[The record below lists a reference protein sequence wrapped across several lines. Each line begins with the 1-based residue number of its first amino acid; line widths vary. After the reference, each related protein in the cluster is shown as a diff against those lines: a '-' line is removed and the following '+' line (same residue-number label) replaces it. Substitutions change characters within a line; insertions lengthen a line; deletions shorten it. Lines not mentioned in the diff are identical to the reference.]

1 MAETGINN
9 KLNAQKL
16 VSLQQTSILFFSF
29 LSAVILLSLV
39 SFDPQDPGFIQF
51 DSDAIIQNKAGMA
64 GAYLASILIGFFG
77 YLAYLIPLSLLYL
90 GFFLFRPLPT
100 SGGLNTWLTVIGV
113 FLALLCGC
121 GLVTLLWPESG
132 LTFKAGGLLGLMVA
146 KAFVAVLGDFGS
158 TIALLGGFFAGLTL
172 LLDISWVAVIDKVGE
187 WTLWLFE
194 KILGPSDEDKEGG
207 KTKLAKSKAI
217 DSHEESES
225 FFSKLGFGKK
235 KQSAN
240 ISEDTVSAKTKV
252 KTKVTK
258 PSRSEAAELDQ
269 PKRLKV
275 SPLAKA
281 KGSGK
286 RFVAGVT
293 GAAGGAAALLSRNK
307 NKNDSA
313 DLTDSIDGDYEF
325 EHDDDIPV
333 ITDPVAKSTRTSN
346 ESLSAPPAH
355 LGGEKQDITE
365 PTHNDEDLNPVALPS
380 AAKRKAVEQSNKRLA
395 ASNEVKKKTPSK
407 NNTKVLGLLPPLNLL
422 EPAPINQG
430 KFSTEQLDALAESI
444 QSTLGD
450 YGVHGVEVVDRFPGP
465 VVTRFE
471 LDLPPGTKVSRISGL
486 AKDIARSMRVQSIR
500 IVEVIPGKTTIGIE
514 IPNDTRELVAISE
527 ILKSPIYQDNKSSLT
542 IAMGKTIAGNPA
554 IADLAKMPHVLVA
567 GTTGS
572 GKSVAVNA
580 MIMSLLY
587 KATPEQVKLILIDP
601 KMLELSIYEGI
612 PHLLTSVVTDMKDAA
627 NALRWCVAEMEKR
640 YAAMSYMKVR
650 NITGYNQ
657 KVQDAID
664 RGEPITDPS
673 FDPTQQIETQPSILE
688 PYPYIVV
695 VIDEFADMI
704 MVVGKKVEELIA
716 RLAQKARASG
726 IHLILATQRPSVD
739 VITGLIKAN
748 IPSRI
753 AFQVSTKVDSRTI
766 LDQGGAEQLL
776 GNGDMLY
783 MPPGTG
789 MPQRIHGAFVS
800 DEEVEIVVNYLKE
813 HGEPKYIDDVLK
825 DTGGAGAPIPGLEPL
840 ANTEGDELYDQGVSI
855 VTESRRASI
864 SYLQRRLKIGYN
876 RAASMIEDM
885 EKAGVVSEVQ
895 SNGTREVLAPPPVKD

>member
-1 MAETGINN
+1 MADNGIKS

-16 VSLQQTSILFFSF
+16 VSLQQTSILFFSC
-29 LSAVILLSLV
+29 LSAVILLALV
-39 SFDPQDPGFIQF
+39 SFNPEDPSFIHF
-51 DSDAIIQNKAGMA
+51 DSDSIIQNKAGPA
-64 GAYLASILIGFFG
+64 GAYLSSILIGFFG
-77 YLAYLIPLSLLYL
+77 YLAYLIPISLLYL
-90 GFFLFRPLPT
+90 GFFLFRPMP
-100 SGGLNTWLTVIGV
+100 SNGGLNTWLTVIGV

-121 GLVTLLWPESG
+121 GLVTLLWPDSN

-146 KAFVAVLGDFGS
+146 KAFVAVVGDFGS
-158 TIALLGGFFAGLTL
+158 TVALFCGFFAGLTL
-172 LLDISWVAVIDKVGE
+172 LLDISWLGVVEKVGD
-187 WTLWLFE
+187 WTLWAFE
-194 KILGPSDEDKEGG
+194 KLLGEEGETKAKEKKPLFPKISFGTKKSDGDESLIK
-207 KTKLAKSKAI
+207 
-217 DSHEESES
+217 SES
-225 FFSKLGFGKK
+225 SVATLKPAKK
-235 KQSAN
+235 DRRQKESA
-240 ISEDTVSAKTKV
+240 SSTKA
-252 KTKVTK
+252 
-258 PSRSEAAELDQ
+258 PWYAAIT
-269 PKRLKV
+269 
-275 SPLAKA
+275 A
-281 KGSGK
+281 
-286 RFVAGVT
+286 
-293 GAAGGAAALLSRNK
+293 GAASLLSRTPLTK
-307 NKNDSA
+307 NKDTNAPVNDDEQQEDKIPTVREVVSSA
-313 DLTDSIDGDYEF
+313 K
-325 EHDDDIPV
+325 PV
-333 ITDPVAKSTRTSN
+333 NEPLSTPPSQNTPQPA
-346 ESLSAPPAH
+346 SAERPRDQ
-355 LGGEKQDITE
+355 E
-365 PTHNDEDLNPVALPS
+365 EDLNPVALPEVAKARAKT
-380 AAKRKAVEQSNKRLA
+380 AAETKKVSNPLA
-395 ASNEVKKKTPSK
+395 GIKKSIKPRPKSEK
-407 NNTKVLGLLPPLNLL
+407 LGLLPPLDLL
-422 EPAPINQG
+422 EPAPENQD
-430 KFSTEQLDALAESI
+430 KFSEHQLNVLAESI
-444 QSTLGD
+444 QTTLSD
-450 YGVHGVEVVDRFPGP
+450 YGIHGVEVVDRYPGP

-527 ILKSPIYQDNKSSLT
+527 ILNAPIYQKSKSPLT
-542 IAMGKTIAGNPA
+542 LAMGKTIAGNPA

-580 MIMSLLY
+580 MILSLLY
-587 KATPEQVKLILIDP
+587 KATPDQAKLILIDP

-627 NALRWCVAEMEKR
+627 NALRWCVGEMERR

-650 NITGYNQ
+650 NIAGYNQ
-657 KVQDAID
+657 KVKEAID

-673 FDPTQQIETQPSILE
+673 FDPTQHIDTQPSILE

-789 MPQRIHGAFVS
+789 LPQRIHGAFVS
-800 DEEVEIVVNYLKE
+800 DEEVEEVVNYLKE
-813 HGEPKYIDDVLK
+813 YGEPQYLDDVLK
-825 DTGGAGAPIPGLEPL
+825 DTGGASAPIPGLEPL
-840 ANTEGDELYDQGVSI
+840 ANSEGDELYDQGVAV

>member
-1 MAETGINN
+1 MADNGFGN
-9 KLNAQKL
+9 KLNAKKI
-16 VSLQQTSILFFSF
+16 VSLQQTSILFFSC
-29 LSAVILLSLV
+29 LSAVILLALV
-39 SFDPQDPGFIQF
+39 SFNPQDPSFIQF
-51 DSDAIIQNKAGMA
+51 DSDAIIQNKAGPA
-64 GAYLASILIGFFG
+64 GAYLASILIGFLG
-77 YLAYLIPLSLLYL
+77 YLAYLIPLALLYV
-90 GFFLFRPLPT
+90 GFFLFRPMPRQ
-100 SGGLNTWLTVIGV
+100 GGLNTWLTVTGV
-113 FLALLCGC
+113 FLALFCGC
-121 GLVTLLWPESG
+121 GLVTLLWPESS
-132 LTFKAGGLLGLMVA
+132 LTFKAGGLLGLMMA
-146 KAFVAVLGDFGS
+146 KAMVAVLGDFGS
-158 TIALLGGFFAGLTL
+158 TVALFCGFFAGLTL
-172 LLDISWVAVIDKVGE
+172 ILDISWLKVVDKVGE
-187 WTLWLFE
+187 WALWLFE
-194 KILGPSDEDKEGG
+194 KVMGDPDDL
-207 KTKLAKSKAI
+207 
-217 DSHEESES
+217 SE
-225 FFSKLGFGKK
+225 GKK
-235 KQSAN
+235 ESRLKMPKMPKISLPKKKAKEEVAAVSSA
-240 ISEDTVSAKTKV
+240 SSAPKAQPPAKTE
-252 KTKVTK
+252 T
-258 PSRSEAAELDQ
+258 
-269 PKRLKV
+269 
-275 SPLAKA
+275 KA
-281 KGSGK
+281 KKLSIAAAAA
-286 RFVAGVT
+286 VAGVGALVSRK
-293 GAAGGAAALLSRNK
+293 GAAKAEPEELVIN
-307 NKNDSA
+307 
-313 DLTDSIDGDYEF
+313 IDEMDELD
-325 EHDDDIPV
+325 ELDEIPTIREV
-333 ITDPVAKSTRTSN
+333 VKTQAEP
-346 ESLSAPPAH
+346 LSAPPV
-355 LGGEKQDITE
+355 KITRPAPIAPAQAPAAVE
-365 PTHNDEDLNPVALPS
+365 DDFDDEEEYLSPVALPKQKPAAPKKVS
-380 AAKRKAVEQSNKRLA
+380 APATANKRPPT
-395 ASNEVKKKTPSK
+395 EK
-407 NNTKVLGLLPPLNLL
+407 LGLVPPLDLL
-422 EPAPINQG
+422 EPAPANQD
-430 KFSTEQLDALAESI
+430 KFSEEQLNDLANSI
-444 QSTLGD
+444 QTTLAD
-450 YGVHGVEVVDRFPGP
+450 YGINGVEVVDRFPGP

-471 LDLPPGTKVSRISGL
+471 IDLPPGTKVSRISGL
-486 AKDIARSMRVQSIR
+486 SKDIARSMRVPSIR

-527 ILKSPIYQDNKSSLT
+527 ILNAPIFQQSKSPLT

-587 KATPEQVKLILIDP
+587 KSTPEQVKLILIDP

-627 NALRWCVAEMEKR
+627 NALRWCVGEMERR

-650 NITGYNQ
+650 NIAGYNQ
-657 KVQDAID
+657 KVQEAID

-673 FDPTQQIETQPSILE
+673 FDPTKHVDVQPSILE

-753 AFQVSTKVDSRTI
+753 AFQVSTRIDSRTI

-789 MPQRIHGAFVS
+789 LPQRIHGAFVS
-800 DEEVEIVVNYLKE
+800 DEEVEVTVNYLKE
-813 HGEPKYIDDVLK
+813 NGEPKYLDDVLQ
-825 DTGGAGAPIPGLEPL
+825 DTGGASAPIPGLEPL
-840 ANTEGDELYDQGVSI
+840 ADSEGDALYDQGVSI

-885 EKAGVVSEVQ
+885 EKAGVVSETQ

>member
-1 MAETGINN
+1 MAENGINN

-39 SFDPQDPGFIQF
+39 SFDPQDPGFIHF

-90 GFFLFRPLPT
+90 GFFLFRPLPK
-100 SGGLNTWLTVIGV
+100 SGGLNTWLTVLGV

-121 GLVTLLWPESG
+121 GLVTLLWPESS

-146 KAFVAVLGDFGS
+146 KAFVALLGDFGS

-172 LLDISWVAVIDKVGE
+172 LLDISWISVIDKVGE
-187 WTLWLFE
+187 WSLWLFE
-194 KILGPSDEDKEGG
+194 KIIGPSDDAETDTKE
-207 KTKLAKSKAI
+207 KPSAKLKAKST
-217 DSHEESES
+217 DDNSES
-225 FFSKLGFGKK
+225 FFTKLGFGR
-235 KQSAN
+235 
-240 ISEDTVSAKTKV
+240 KTKNEEADGTISV
-252 KTKVTK
+252 KAKDKPKPSKHTVKESVETADQHKESSLTKV
-258 PSRSEAAELDQ
+258 
-269 PKRLKV
+269 
-275 SPLAKA
+275 

-286 RFVAGVT
+286 RLMAGVV
-293 GAAGGAAALLSRNK
+293 GAAGGAAALLKRK
-307 NKNDSA
+307 NHNEYDEYEDENDYLN
-313 DLTDSIDGDYEF
+313 DDVHDI
-325 EHDDDIPV
+325 DDDIPV
-333 ITDPVAKSTRTSN
+333 ATELVAKSPKPTN
-346 ESLSAPPAH
+346 ESLSAPPMH
-355 LGGEKQDITE
+355 ISEEQPLED
-365 PTHNDEDLNPVALPS
+365 DDDSDLNPVALPT
-380 AAKRKAVEQSNKRLA
+380 AAKRQKDSQA
-395 ASNEVKKKTPSK
+395 KKPSLINSLKGKTKSK
-407 NNTKVLGLLPPLNLL
+407 NKTKVLGLLPPLDLL
-422 EPAPINQG
+422 EPAPLNQG
-430 KFSTEQLDALAESI
+430 KFSTAQLDALSENI

-450 YGVHGVEVVDRFPGP
+450 YGIHGVEVVDRFPGP

-527 ILKSPIYQDNKSSLT
+527 ILGAPVYKDSRSNLT
-542 IAMGKTIAGNPA
+542 LAMGKTIAGNPA

-650 NITGYNQ
+650 NIAGYNQ

-673 FDPTQQIETQPSILE
+673 FDPTQSVEVRPGILE

-789 MPQRIHGAFVS
+789 LPQRIHGAFVS
-800 DEEVEIVVNYLKE
+800 DEEVEMVVSYLKE
-813 HGEPKYIDDVLK
+813 HGEPKYLDDVLK
-825 DTGGAGAPIPGLEPL
+825 DTGGAAAPIPGLEPL

>member
-1 MAETGINN
+1 MADKGLEK
-9 KLNAQKL
+9 KLNAKKI
-16 VSLQQTSILFFSF
+16 VSLQQTSILFFSC
-29 LSAVILLSLV
+29 LSAVILLALV
-39 SFDPQDPGFIQF
+39 SFNPQDPSFIQF
-51 DSDAIIQNKAGMA
+51 DSDAIIQNKAGPA
-64 GAYLASILIGFFG
+64 GAYLSSILIGFLG
-77 YLAYLIPLSLLYL
+77 YLAYLIPLALLYV
-90 GFFLFRPLPT
+90 GFFLFRTMPKQGT
-100 SGGLNTWLTVIGV
+100 LNTGLTVAGV
-113 FLALLCGC
+113 FLALFCGC
-121 GLVTLLWPESG
+121 GLVTLLWPESS
-132 LTFKAGGLLGLMVA
+132 LIFKAGGLLGLMMA
-146 KAFVAVLGDFGS
+146 KAMVAVLGDFGS
-158 TIALLGGFFAGLTL
+158 TVALFCGFFAGLTL
-172 LLDISWVAVIDKVGE
+172 ILDISWLKVVDTVGE
-187 WTLWLFE
+187 WALWLFDKAMGDPDE
-194 KILGPSDEDKEGG
+194 KG
-207 KTKLAKSKAI
+207 KR
-217 DSHEESES
+217 E
-225 FFSKLGFGKK
+225 SKLKMPKMPKVPKLSLPKK
-235 KQSAN
+235 KA
-240 ISEDTVSAKTKV
+240 AKEVNSTTTNEKEV
-252 KTKVTK
+252 APKSGAKK
-258 PSRSEAAELDQ
+258 LSIAA
-269 PKRLKV
+269 
-275 SPLAKA
+275 A
-281 KGSGK
+281 
-286 RFVAGVT
+286 VAGV
-293 GAAGGAAALLSRNK
+293 GALVGSKKSAKVEEEIILNIDDTEALDEIPTIREVVTTPAEPLSTPPVK
-307 NKNDSA
+307 ITTPEPEAKAEDH
-313 DLTDSIDGDYEF
+313 F
-325 EHDDDIPV
+325 EDDDEYLSPV
-333 ITDPVAKSTRTSN
+333 ELPQQKVATPKKASTPAPTPTKQRT
-346 ESLSAPPAH
+346 AP
-355 LGGEKQDITE
+355 GK
-365 PTHNDEDLNPVALPS
+365 
-380 AAKRKAVEQSNKRLA
+380 
-395 ASNEVKKKTPSK
+395 
-407 NNTKVLGLLPPLNLL
+407 LGLLPPLDLL
-422 EPAPINQG
+422 EPAPNNQG
-430 KFSTEQLDALAESI
+430 KFSEEQLDALADSI
-444 QSTLGD
+444 QTTLAD
-450 YGVHGVEVVDRFPGP
+450 YGINGVAVVDRFPGP

-471 LDLPPGTKVSRISGL
+471 IDLPPGTKVSRISGL
-486 AKDIARSMRVQSIR
+486 AKDIARSMRVPSIR

-514 IPNDTRELVAISE
+514 IPNDMRELVAISE
-527 ILKSPIYQDNKSSLT
+527 IVNAPIYQQSKSPLT

-554 IADLAKMPHVLVA
+554 VADLAKMPHVLVA

-587 KATPEQVKLILIDP
+587 KSSPEQVKLILIDP

-627 NALRWCVAEMEKR
+627 NALRWCVGEMERR

-650 NITGYNQ
+650 NIAGYNQ
-657 KVQDAID
+657 KVQEAID

-673 FDPTQQIETQPSILE
+673 FDPTKHVDVQPSILE

-789 MPQRIHGAFVS
+789 LPQRIHGAFVS
-800 DEEVEIVVNYLKE
+800 DEEVEMVVNYLKE
-813 HGEPKYIDDVLK
+813 NGEPKYLDDVLV
-825 DTGGAGAPIPGLEPL
+825 DTGGASAPIPGLEPL
-840 ANTEGDELYDQGVSI
+840 ADSEGDELYDQGVSI

>member
-1 MAETGINN
+1 LAETGISN

-90 GFFLFRPLPT
+90 GFFLFRPLPK
-100 SGGLNTWLTVIGV
+100 SDGLNTWLTVSGV
-113 FLALLCGC
+113 FLALFCGC
-121 GLVTLLWPESG
+121 GLVTLLWPESA
-132 LTFKAGGLLGLMVA
+132 LTFKAGGLFGLMVA
-146 KAFVAVLGDFGS
+146 KAAVAVLGDFGS

-187 WTLWLFE
+187 WSLWLFE
-194 KILGPSDEDKEGG
+194 KIIGPSGSSEKDNK
-207 KTKLAKSKAI
+207 AKPVKS
-217 DSHEESES
+217 SSESSES
-225 FFSKLGFGKK
+225 FFSKIGFGNDKGK
-235 KQSAN
+235 
-240 ISEDTVSAKTKV
+240 KTKAAV
-252 KTKVTK
+252 EEGEAGAKARTIEPAPIEEIEQGEKK
-258 PSRSEAAELDQ
+258 PA
-269 PKRLKV
+269 KV
-275 SPLAKA
+275 SKLANKA

-286 RFVAGVT
+286 RFVAGVA
-293 GAAGGAAALLSRNK
+293 GAAGGAAALLSRKKHKDDDIAEQTAQDDEAIN
-307 NKNDSA
+307 
-313 DLTDSIDGDYEF
+313 
-325 EHDDDIPV
+325 DDIPV
-333 ITDPVAKSTRTSN
+333 ITDLAGKSSKSVN
-346 ESLSAPPAH
+346 ESLSVPPAH
-355 LGGEKQDITE
+355 LNEE
-365 PTHNDEDLNPVALPS
+365 PEQERNREEDLNPVALPI
-380 AAKRKAVEQSNKRLA
+380 AAKRKAVEQSTKKVATSSA
-395 ASNEVKKKTPSK
+395 AKKASSK
-407 NNTKVLGLLPPLNLL
+407 NNTKVLGLLPPLELL
-422 EPAPINQG
+422 EPAPLNQG
-430 KFSTEQLDALAESI
+430 KFSPEQLDSLSESI

-450 YGVHGVEVVDRFPGP
+450 YGIHGVEVVDRFPGP

-486 AKDIARSMRVQSIR
+486 SKDIARSMRVQSIR

-527 ILKSPIYQDNKSSLT
+527 ILKAPVYQDSKSSLT

-580 MIMSLLY
+580 MIMSLLF

-640 YAAMSYMKVR
+640 YAAMSFMKVR
-650 NITGYNQ
+650 NIAGYNQ

-673 FDPTQQIETQPSILE
+673 FDPTQSVDPLPSILE

-800 DEEVEIVVNYLKE
+800 DEEVEEVVRYLKE
-813 HGEPKYIDDVLK
+813 HGEPKYLDDVLK
-825 DTGGAGAPIPGLEPL
+825 DTGGAAAPIPGLEPL
-840 ANTEGDELYDQGVSI
+840 ASTEGDELYDQGVSI

>member
-1 MAETGINN
+1 MADNGIKS

-16 VSLQQTSILFFSF
+16 VSLQQTSILFFSC
-29 LSAVILLSLV
+29 LSAVILLALV
-39 SFDPQDPGFIQF
+39 SFNPEDPSFIHF
-51 DSDAIIQNKAGMA
+51 DSDSIIQNKAGPA
-64 GAYLASILIGFFG
+64 GAYLSSILIGFFG
-77 YLAYLIPLSLLYL
+77 YLAYLIPISLLYL
-90 GFFLFRPLPT
+90 GFFLFRPMP
-100 SGGLNTWLTVIGV
+100 SNGGLNTWLTVIGV

-121 GLVTLLWPESG
+121 GLVTLLWPDSN

-146 KAFVAVLGDFGS
+146 KAFVAVVGDFGS
-158 TIALLGGFFAGLTL
+158 TVALFCGFFAGLTL
-172 LLDISWVAVIDKVGE
+172 LLDISWLRVIEKVGD
-187 WTLWLFE
+187 WTLWAFE
-194 KILGPSDEDKEGG
+194 KLLGDESDAPETKAKE
-207 KTKLAKSKAI
+207 KKPLLPKIS
-217 DSHEESES
+217 
-225 FFSKLGFGKK
+225 FGKK
-235 KQSAN
+235 KESS
-240 ISEDTVSAKTKV
+240 SEDSASKTKASSAK
-252 KTKVTK
+252 
-258 PSRSEAAELDQ
+258 P
-269 PKRLKV
+269 PKK
-275 SPLAKA
+275 AKA
-281 KGSGK
+281 TKSADSESK
-286 RFVAGVT
+286 APWYAAIAA
-293 GAAGGAAALLSRNK
+293 GAAGAASVLSRKSAAKHSEAEQEKYDEDELEDDPDHEQNIPTIREVVSAPKPVNETLSTPPTEMSNAALNP
-307 NKNDSA
+307 
-313 DLTDSIDGDYEF
+313 EP
-325 EHDDDIPV
+325 E
-333 ITDPVAKSTRTSN
+333 
-346 ESLSAPPAH
+346 
-355 LGGEKQDITE
+355 GEPE
-365 PTHNDEDLNPVALPS
+365 ENLNPVALPA
-380 AAKRKAVEQSNKRLA
+380 AAKVKAKPKPEQTVEPKKSASPLA
-395 ASNEVKKKTPSK
+395 GIKKAISSARPKPEA
-407 NNTKVLGLLPPLNLL
+407 LGLLPPLDLL
-422 EPAPINQG
+422 EPAPLNQD
-430 KFSTEQLDALAESI
+430 KFSEHQLDVLAESI
-444 QSTLGD
+444 QTTLSD
-450 YGVHGVEVVDRFPGP
+450 YGIHGVEVVDRYPGP

-527 ILKSPIYQDNKSSLT
+527 ILNAPIYQKSKSPLT
-542 IAMGKTIAGNPA
+542 LAMGKTIAGNPA

-580 MIMSLLY
+580 MILSLLY
-587 KATPEQVKLILIDP
+587 KARPDEAKLILIDP

-627 NALRWCVAEMEKR
+627 NALRWCVGEMERR

-650 NITGYNQ
+650 NIAGYNQ
-657 KVQDAID
+657 KVQEAID
-664 RGEPITDPS
+664 RAEPITDPS
-673 FDPTQQIETQPSILE
+673 FDPTQSVDTQPSILE

-789 MPQRIHGAFVS
+789 LPQRIHGAFVS
-800 DEEVEIVVNYLKE
+800 DEEVEEVVNYLKE
-813 HGEPKYIDDVLK
+813 NGEPKYLDDVLK

-840 ANTEGDELYDQGVSI
+840 ADTEGDELYDQGVAV

>member
-1 MAETGINN
+1 MADNGFGNR
-9 KLNAQKL
+9 LNAKKI
-16 VSLQQTSILFFSF
+16 VSLQQTSILFFSC
-29 LSAVILLSLV
+29 LSAVILLALV
-39 SFDPQDPGFIQF
+39 SFNPQDPSFIQF
-51 DSDAIIQNKAGMA
+51 DSDAIIQNKAGPA
-64 GAYLASILIGFFG
+64 GAYLASILIGFLG
-77 YLAYLIPLSLLYL
+77 YLAYLIPLALLYV
-90 GFFLFRPLPT
+90 GFFLFRPMPRQ
-100 SGGLNTWLTVIGV
+100 GGLNTWLTVTGV
-113 FLALLCGC
+113 FLALFCGC
-121 GLVTLLWPESG
+121 GLVTLLWPESS
-132 LTFKAGGLLGLMVA
+132 LTFKAGGLLGLMMA
-146 KAFVAVLGDFGS
+146 KAMVAVLGDFGS
-158 TIALLGGFFAGLTL
+158 TVALFCGFFAGLTL
-172 LLDISWVAVIDKVGE
+172 ILDISWLKVVDKVGE
-187 WTLWLFE
+187 WALWLFE
-194 KILGPSDEDKEGG
+194 KVMGDPDEVSEGG
-207 KTKLAKSKAI
+207 KR
-217 DSHEESES
+217 ESRLKMPKMPKIS
-225 FFSKLGFGKK
+225 LPKK
-235 KQSAN
+235 KVKEEVAAVDNTPAEPKVQPQPKTA
-240 ISEDTVSAKTKV
+240 AKTNSK
-252 KTKVTK
+252 KL
-258 PSRSEAAELDQ
+258 SIAA
-269 PKRLKV
+269 
-275 SPLAKA
+275 A
-281 KGSGK
+281 
-286 RFVAGVT
+286 VAGV
-293 GAAGGAAALLSRNK
+293 GALVSRKGAVKAEPEEAAVINV
-307 NKNDSA
+307 A
-313 DLTDSIDGDYEF
+313 DMDEL
-325 EHDDDIPV
+325 DDLDEQDEIPTIREV
-333 ITDPVAKSTRTSN
+333 VKTHAEP
-346 ESLSAPPAH
+346 LSAPPV
-355 LGGEKQDITE
+355 KITRPAPVAPVE
-365 PTHNDEDLNPVALPS
+365 APAAVEDDFDDEEEYLSPVALPKQKP
-380 AAKRKAVEQSNKRLA
+380 AAPVAVAPKKVSTPSVVNKRPPA
-395 ASNEVKKKTPSK
+395 EK
-407 NNTKVLGLLPPLNLL
+407 LGLLPPLDLL
-422 EPAPINQG
+422 EPAPANQD
-430 KFSTEQLDALAESI
+430 KFSEEQLNDLANSI
-444 QSTLGD
+444 QTTLAD
-450 YGVHGVEVVDRFPGP
+450 YGINGVEVVDRFPGP

-471 LDLPPGTKVSRISGL
+471 IDLPPGTKVSRISGL
-486 AKDIARSMRVQSIR
+486 SKDIARSMRVPSIR

-527 ILKSPIYQDNKSSLT
+527 ILNAPIFQQSKSPLT

-587 KATPEQVKLILIDP
+587 KSTPEQVKLILIDP

-627 NALRWCVAEMEKR
+627 NALRWCVGEMERR

-650 NITGYNQ
+650 NIAGYNQ
-657 KVQDAID
+657 KVQEAID

-673 FDPTQQIETQPSILE
+673 FDPTKHVDVQPSILE

-753 AFQVSTKVDSRTI
+753 AFQVSTRIDSRTI

-789 MPQRIHGAFVS
+789 LPQRIHGAFVS
-800 DEEVEIVVNYLKE
+800 DEEVEVTVNYLKE
-813 HGEPKYIDDVLK
+813 NGEPKYLDDVLQ

-840 ANTEGDELYDQGVSI
+840 ADSEGDALYDQGVSI

>member
-1 MAETGINN
+1 LADIGLGNR
-9 KLNAQKL
+9 LNAKKI
-16 VSLQQTSILFFSF
+16 VSLQQTSILFFSC
-29 LSAVILLSLV
+29 LSAVILLALV
-39 SFDPQDPGFIQF
+39 SFNPQDPSFIQF
-51 DSDAIIQNKAGMA
+51 DSDAIIQNKAGPA
-64 GAYLASILIGFFG
+64 GAYLASILIGFLG
-77 YLAYLIPLSLLYL
+77 YLAYLIPLALLYV
-90 GFFLFRPLPT
+90 GFFLFRPMPRQ
-100 SGGLNTWLTVIGV
+100 GGLNTWLTVTGV
-113 FLALLCGC
+113 FLALFCGC
-121 GLVTLLWPESG
+121 GLVTLLWPESS
-132 LTFKAGGLLGLMVA
+132 LTFKAGGLLGLMMA
-146 KAFVAVLGDFGS
+146 KAMVAVLGDFGS
-158 TIALLGGFFAGLTL
+158 TVALFCGFFAGLTL
-172 LLDISWVAVIDKVGE
+172 ILDISWLRVVDKVGE
-187 WTLWLFE
+187 WAIALFE
-194 KILGPSDEDKEGG
+194 KVMGDPDEALEG
-207 KTKLAKSKAI
+207 
-217 DSHEESES
+217 E
-225 FFSKLGFGKK
+225 K
-235 KQSAN
+235 KQSRLKMPKMPKISLPKRKAATDAAVKEEINVATPAVAEAN
-240 ISEDTVSAKTKV
+240 TTAKPAAQPATKTAAPKNTAKKLSIAAAVAGVGALVSRKDSAKN
-252 KTKVTK
+252 
-258 PSRSEAAELDQ
+258 EAAEEMVINVEDHDEDDEI
-269 PKRLKV
+269 PTIREVV
-275 SPLAKA
+275 SAP
-281 KGSGK
+281 S
-286 RFVAGVT
+286 
-293 GAAGGAAALLSRNK
+293 
-307 NKNDSA
+307 
-313 DLTDSIDGDYEF
+313 E
-325 EHDDDIPV
+325 P
-333 ITDPVAKSTRTSN
+333 
-346 ESLSAPPAH
+346 LSAPPVKITKPAPAPVA
-355 LGGEKQDITE
+355 KAAPQDDFD
-365 PTHNDEDLNPVALPS
+365 DEEEYLSPVALPQKQVA
-380 AAKRKAVEQSNKRLA
+380 AAKKAAAAVPAAPAQKPRSNHSTEK
-395 ASNEVKKKTPSK
+395 
-407 NNTKVLGLLPPLNLL
+407 LGLLPPLELL
-422 EPAPINQG
+422 EPAPTNQD
-430 KFSTEQLDALAESI
+430 KFSEEQLDDLANSI
-444 QSTLGD
+444 QTTLAD
-450 YGVHGVEVVDRFPGP
+450 YGIHGVEVVDRFPGP

-471 LDLPPGTKVSRISGL
+471 IDLPPGTKVSRISGL
-486 AKDIARSMRVQSIR
+486 AKDIARSMRVPSIR

-527 ILKSPIYQDNKSSLT
+527 ILNAPIYQQSKSPLT

-587 KATPEQVKLILIDP
+587 KSSPEQVKLILIDP

-627 NALRWCVAEMEKR
+627 NALRWCVGEMERR

-650 NITGYNQ
+650 NIAGYNQ
-657 KVQDAID
+657 KVQEAID

-673 FDPTQQIETQPSILE
+673 FDPTKHVDVQPSILE

-789 MPQRIHGAFVS
+789 LPQRIHGAFVS
-800 DEEVEIVVNYLKE
+800 DEEVEVTVNYLKE
-813 HGEPKYIDDVLK
+813 HGEPKYLDDVLV

-840 ANTEGDELYDQGVSI
+840 ADSEGDELYDQGVSI

>member
-1 MAETGINN
+1 MAENGINN

-39 SFDPQDPGFIQF
+39 SFDPQDPGFIHF

-90 GFFLFRPLPT
+90 GFFLFRPLPK
-100 SGGLNTWLTVIGV
+100 SGGLNTWLTVFGV
-113 FLALLCGC
+113 FTALLCGC
-121 GLVTLLWPESG
+121 GLVTLLWPESS

-172 LLDISWVAVIDKVGE
+172 LLDISWVRVIDKVGE
-187 WTLWLFE
+187 WALWLFE
-194 KILGPSDEDKEGG
+194 KIIGPSGENDK
-207 KTKLAKSKAI
+207 TSTSRPVKS
-217 DSHEESES
+217 SETS
-225 FFSKLGFGKK
+225 QSIFSKLGLGKRNS
-235 KQSAN
+235 SAVN
-240 ISEDTVSAKTKV
+240 KTHEDNTVSTNAAKTNPV
-252 KTKVTK
+252 Q
-258 PSRSEAAELDQ
+258 PGQLEDDELTDSKQ
-269 PKRLKV
+269 AKI
-275 SPLAKA
+275 SATLAKA

-286 RFVAGVT
+286 RFAAGVA
-293 GAAGGAAALLSRNK
+293 GAAGGAAALLSRKRHNED
-307 NKNDSA
+307 NSA
-313 DLTDSIDGDYEF
+313 EPLESFDDEYEH
-325 EHDDDIPV
+325 EEDDDIPV
-333 ITDPVAKSTRTSN
+333 ITDLAAKSSKKPS
-346 ESLSAPPAH
+346 ESLSVPPH
-355 LGGEKQDITE
+355 ITTE
-365 PTHNDEDLNPVALPS
+365 EHDTYRDEDLNPVALPVVPDKKPLQKS
-380 AAKRKAVEQSNKRLA
+380 
-395 ASNEVKKKTPSK
+395 VKKTVPNVPNKKPLPK
-407 NNTKVLGLLPPLNLL
+407 NKTKVLGLLPPLNLL
-422 EPAPINQG
+422 EPAPVNQG
-430 KFSTEQLDALAESI
+430 KFSAHQLDSLAESI
-444 QSTLGD
+444 QNTLGD
-450 YGVHGVEVVDRFPGP
+450 YGIHGVEVVDRYPGP

-527 ILKSPIYQDNKSSLT
+527 ILEAPIYQDSKSSLT

-580 MIMSLLY
+580 MIMSLLF

-650 NITGYNQ
+650 NIAGYNQ

-673 FDPTQQIETQPSILE
+673 FDPTQHVETQPSILE

-789 MPQRIHGAFVS
+789 LPQRIHGAFVS
-800 DEEVEIVVNYLKE
+800 DEEVEMVVSYLKE
-813 HGEPKYIDDVLK
+813 HGEPKYLDDVLK
-825 DTGGAGAPIPGLEPL
+825 DTGGAAAPIPGLEPL

-885 EKAGVVSEVQ
+885 EKAGVVSAVQ

>member
-1 MAETGINN
+1 M
-9 KLNAQKL
+9 
-16 VSLQQTSILFFSF
+16 
-29 LSAVILLSLV
+29 
-39 SFDPQDPGFIQF
+39 
-51 DSDAIIQNKAGMA
+51 
-64 GAYLASILIGFFG
+64 
-77 YLAYLIPLSLLYL
+77 
-90 GFFLFRPLPT
+90 
-100 SGGLNTWLTVIGV
+100 
-113 FLALLCGC
+113 
-121 GLVTLLWPESG
+121 
-132 LTFKAGGLLGLMVA
+132 
-146 KAFVAVLGDFGS
+146 
-158 TIALLGGFFAGLTL
+158 
-172 LLDISWVAVIDKVGE
+172 
-187 WTLWLFE
+187 
-194 KILGPSDEDKEGG
+194 
-207 KTKLAKSKAI
+207 
-217 DSHEESES
+217 
-225 FFSKLGFGKK
+225 
-235 KQSAN
+235 
-240 ISEDTVSAKTKV
+240 
-252 KTKVTK
+252 
-258 PSRSEAAELDQ
+258 
-269 PKRLKV
+269 
-275 SPLAKA
+275 KA

-286 RFVAGVT
+286 RLMAGVT
-293 GAAGGAAALLSRNK
+293 GVASGATALLLRK
-307 NKNDSA
+307 KHKDVA
-313 DLTDSIDGDYEF
+313 DDENEEVDTTDYDTEDSIPLATEL
-325 EHDDDIPV
+325 
-333 ITDPVAKSTRTSN
+333 VAKAPN
-346 ESLSAPPAH
+346 ESLSIPPIHA
-355 LGGEKQDITE
+355 
-365 PTHNDEDLNPVALPS
+365 DEEVDDGDLNPVVLPE
-380 AAKRKAVEQSNKRLA
+380 ATRKATNTKAVKA
-395 ASNEVKKKTPSK
+395 KIASAKKKAGAKS
-407 NNTKVLGLLPPLNLL
+407 NTKKLGLLPPLDLL

-430 KFSTEQLDALAESI
+430 KFSPSQLDSLSESI
-444 QSTLGD
+444 QNTLGD
-450 YGVHGVEVVDRFPGP
+450 YGIHGVEVVDRFPGP

-527 ILKSPIYQDNKSSLT
+527 ILKARIYQESKSDLT
-542 IAMGKTIAGNPA
+542 LAMGKTIAGNPA

-587 KATPEQVKLILIDP
+587 KATPDQVKLILIDP

-650 NITGYNQ
+650 NIAGYNQ
-657 KVQDAID
+657 KVQEAID

-673 FDPTQQIETQPSILE
+673 FDPTQHIDTQPSILE

-789 MPQRIHGAFVS
+789 LPQRIHGAFVS
-800 DEEVEIVVNYLKE
+800 DEEVEVVVNYLKE
-813 HGEPKYIDDVLK
+813 HGEPKYLDDVLK
-825 DTGGAGAPIPGLEPL
+825 DTGGAAAPIPGLEPL

-885 EKAGVVSEVQ
+885 EKAGVVSPVQ

>member
-1 MAETGINN
+1 MADNGIKN

-16 VSLQQTSILFFSF
+16 VSLQQTSILFFSC
-29 LSAVILLSLV
+29 LSAVILLALV
-39 SFDPQDPGFIQF
+39 SFNPEDPSFIHF
-51 DSDAIIQNKAGMA
+51 DSDRIIQNKAGPA
-64 GAYLASILIGFFG
+64 GAYLSSILIGFFG
-77 YLAYLIPLSLLYL
+77 YLAYLIPVSLLYL
-90 GFFLFRPLPT
+90 GFFLFRPLPNN
-100 SGGLNTWLTVIGV
+100 GGLNTWLTVIGV

-121 GLVTLLWPESG
+121 GLVTLLWPDSN

-158 TIALLGGFFAGLTL
+158 TVALFCGFFAGLTL
-172 LLDISWVAVIDKVGE
+172 LLDISWLKVIEKVGD
-187 WTLWLFE
+187 WTLWGFE
-194 KILGPSDEDKEGG
+194 KLLGEASEVAEKTTKAAPKAKTSILPKLNFGLGRTDDSEAENPPGQK
-207 KTKLAKSKAI
+207 KTKAGKVTPKSRKGEAKDNQRATSSKAPWYAVASAGVTGLLSKKAARKDDEAEEFI
-217 DSHEESES
+217 AEEAEEPVDEIPTVRELVEPAHANHEALSAPPSEIAQAVSHQEPPEESES
-225 FFSKLGFGKK
+225 
-235 KQSAN
+235 
-240 ISEDTVSAKTKV
+240 D
-252 KTKVTK
+252 
-258 PSRSEAAELDQ
+258 
-269 PKRLKV
+269 
-275 SPLAKA
+275 
-281 KGSGK
+281 
-286 RFVAGVT
+286 
-293 GAAGGAAALLSRNK
+293 LS
-307 NKNDSA
+307 
-313 DLTDSIDGDYEF
+313 
-325 EHDDDIPV
+325 
-333 ITDPVAKSTRTSN
+333 
-346 ESLSAPPAH
+346 
-355 LGGEKQDITE
+355 
-365 PTHNDEDLNPVALPS
+365 PVALPDVAKARS
-380 AAKRKAVEQSNKRLA
+380 KKPAHKKPPAALSGIKKAISPK
-395 ASNEVKKKTPSK
+395 VKSKK
-407 NNTKVLGLLPPLNLL
+407 LGLLPPLELL
-422 EPAPINQG
+422 APAPQNQG
-430 KFSTEQLDALAESI
+430 KFSDHQLDELSENI
-444 QSTLGD
+444 QTTLSD
-450 YGVHGVEVVDRFPGP
+450 YGIHGVEVVDRYPGP

-500 IVEVIPGKTTIGIE
+500 IVEVIPGKTTIGLE
-514 IPNDTRELVAISE
+514 IPNDMRELVAISE
-527 ILKSPIYQDNKSSLT
+527 ILNAPIYQKSESPLT
-542 IAMGKTIAGNPA
+542 LAMGKTIAGNPA
-554 IADLAKMPHVLVA
+554 IADLSKMPHVLVA

-580 MIMSLLY
+580 MILSLLY
-587 KATPEQVKLILIDP
+587 KSTPENVKLILIDP

-627 NALRWCVAEMEKR
+627 NALRWCVGEMEKR

-650 NITGYNQ
+650 NIAGYNQ
-657 KVQDAID
+657 KVQEAID

-673 FDPTQQIETQPSILE
+673 FDPTQHVDARPNILE

-789 MPQRIHGAFVS
+789 LPQRIHGAFVS
-800 DEEVEIVVNYLKE
+800 DEEVEDVVNYLKE
-813 HGEPKYIDDVLK
+813 NGEPQYLDDVLK
-825 DTGGAGAPIPGLEPL
+825 DTGGASAAIPGLEPL
-840 ANTEGDELYDQGVSI
+840 AESEGDELYDQGVAI

>member
-1 MAETGINN
+1 MAGNGIKN

-16 VSLQQTSILFFSF
+16 VSLQQTSILFFSC
-29 LSAVILLSLV
+29 LSAVILLALV
-39 SFDPQDPGFIQF
+39 SFNPEDPSFIHF
-51 DSDAIIQNKAGMA
+51 DSDSIIQNKAGPA
-64 GAYLASILIGFFG
+64 GAYLSSILIGFFG
-77 YLAYLIPLSLLYL
+77 YLAYLIPISLLYL
-90 GFFLFRPLPT
+90 GFFLFRPMP
-100 SGGLNTWLTVIGV
+100 SNGGLNTWLTVIGV

-121 GLVTLLWPESG
+121 GLVTLLWPDSN

-146 KAFVAVLGDFGS
+146 KSFVAVVGDFGS
-158 TIALLGGFFAGLTL
+158 TVALFCGFLAGLTL
-172 LLDISWVAVIDKVGE
+172 LLDISWLSVVEKVGD
-187 WTLWLFE
+187 WTLWAFE
-194 KILGPSDEDKEGG
+194 KLLGDESDAPSGKAKEKKPLFPKISFGRKKDTDFDDESGASTAKA
-207 KTKLAKSKAI
+207 KPKRAKAPKKSKAAQSS
-217 DSHEESES
+217 DSGTKAPWYAAIAASAVGATSVLTRKSSTKEKAEDDDGLDYDEFDDDEDQEHEIPTVREV
-225 FFSKLGFGKK
+225 
-235 KQSAN
+235 
-240 ISEDTVSAKTKV
+240 VSAP
-252 KTKVTK
+252 K
-258 PSRSEAAELDQ
+258 PANE
-269 PKRLKV
+269 
-275 SPLAKA
+275 PLSTPPPQIA
-281 KGSGK
+281 S
-286 RFVAGVT
+286 
-293 GAAGGAAALLSRNK
+293 AALNPEPQPQ
-307 NKNDSA
+307 D
-313 DLTDSIDGDYEF
+313 D
-325 EHDDDIPV
+325 HD
-333 ITDPVAKSTRTSN
+333 N
-346 ESLSAPPAH
+346 
-355 LGGEKQDITE
+355 
-365 PTHNDEDLNPVALPS
+365 DLNPVELPA
-380 AAKRKAVEQSNKRLA
+380 AAKVKPKAVPKPEP
-395 ASNEVKKKTPSK
+395 KKPVSPPAGIKKPITSRPKAES
-407 NNTKVLGLLPPLNLL
+407 LGLLPPLDLL
-422 EPAPINQG
+422 EPAPENQD
-430 KFSTEQLDALAESI
+430 KFSDHQLDVLAESI
-444 QSTLGD
+444 QTTLSD
-450 YGVHGVEVVDRFPGP
+450 YGINGVAVVDRYPGP

-471 LDLPPGTKVSRISGL
+471 IDLPPGTKVSRISGL

-527 ILKSPIYQDNKSSLT
+527 IINAPIFQQSKSPLT
-542 IAMGKTIAGNPA
+542 LAMGKTIAGNPA

-587 KATPEQVKLILIDP
+587 KSTPDQVKLILIDP

-627 NALRWCVAEMEKR
+627 NALRWCVGEMERR

-650 NITGYNQ
+650 NIAGYNQ

-673 FDPTQQIETQPSILE
+673 FDPTQHIETQPSILE

-753 AFQVSTKVDSRTI
+753 AFQVSTRIDSRTI

-789 MPQRIHGAFVS
+789 LPQRIHGAFVS
-800 DEEVEIVVNYLKE
+800 DEEVEEVVNYLKE
-813 HGEPKYIDDVLK
+813 NGEPKYLDDVLK

-840 ANTEGDELYDQGVSI
+840 ADSEGDELYDQGVGV

>member
-1 MAETGINN
+1 MSENGINN
-9 KLNAQKL
+9 RLNAQKL

-39 SFDPQDPGFIQF
+39 SFDPQDPGFIHF

-77 YLAYLIPLSLLYL
+77 YLAYLIPLSMLYL
-90 GFFLFRPLPT
+90 GFFLFRPLPK
-100 SGGLNTWLTVIGV
+100 SGGLNTWLTVSGV

-132 LTFKAGGLLGLMVA
+132 LTFKAGGLLGLMMA

-172 LLDISWVAVIDKVGE
+172 LLDISWITVIDKVGE
-187 WTLWLFE
+187 WSLWLFE
-194 KILGPSDEDKEGG
+194 KIIGPSKDSGSDIDAPKV
-207 KTKLAKSKAI
+207 KPKKAL
-217 DSHEESES
+217 SAENQES
-225 FFSKLGFGKK
+225 FFSKLGFGKTSLSDETPK
-235 KQSAN
+235 KGSK
-240 ISEDTVSAKTKV
+240 SVAKT
-252 KTKVTK
+252 TAVTGSESEHTQKK
-258 PSRSEAAELDQ
+258 P
-269 PKRLKV
+269 
-275 SPLAKA
+275 AKQMGKKALNSA

-286 RFVAGVT
+286 ILMAGVA
-293 GAAGGAAALLSRNK
+293 GAAGGAAALLSRK
-307 NKNDSA
+307 KREDV
-313 DLTDSIDGDYEF
+313 DGDYDPQEGV
-325 EHDDDIPV
+325 EQEYEVDDDIPV
-333 ITDPVAKSTRTSN
+333 ARELVARSPANTN

-355 LGGEKQDITE
+355 ISGEEIEEVEYTD
-365 PTHNDEDLNPVALPS
+365 DLNPVALPAAFKKQAIQQS
-380 AAKRKAVEQSNKRLA
+380 APAVKKQSSILQKRKLSPK
-395 ASNEVKKKTPSK
+395 SS
-407 NNTKVLGLLPPLNLL
+407 TKVLGLLPPLDLL
-422 EPAPINQG
+422 EPAPVNQG
-430 KFSTEQLDALAESI
+430 KFSPEQLDALAENI

-450 YGVHGVEVVDRFPGP
+450 YGIHGVEVVDRFPGP

-486 AKDIARSMRVQSIR
+486 SKDIARSMRVQSIR

-527 ILKSPIYQDNKSSLT
+527 ILNSPIYQDSKSSLT

-640 YAAMSYMKVR
+640 YAAMSFMKVR
-650 NITGYNQ
+650 NIAGYNQ
-657 KVQDAID
+657 KVQEAID

-673 FDPTQQIETQPSILE
+673 FDPTQHVEVRPAILE

-789 MPQRIHGAFVS
+789 LPQRIHGAFVS

-813 HGEPKYIDDVLK
+813 HGEPKYLDDVLK
-825 DTGGAGAPIPGLEPL
+825 DTGGAAAPIPGLEPL

-885 EKAGVVSEVQ
+885 EKAGVVSAVQ